1 MSGARHEKHHK
12 MMMFDAEFRVH
23 VRQRV
28 GSIFRGGQATAQ
40 RQEFHAV
47 GRQKQREGCPDRQ
60 RRIMSRN
67 VLMMNGIFH
76 HQKGSS
82 VGGK

>member
-1 MSGARHEKHHK
+1 MSGARHEKHQK

-28 GSIFRGGQATAQ
+28 GSIFRGGQAAVQ

-47 GRQKQREGCPDRQ
+47 GDRNKGKAVQTDRGELCPATC
-60 RRIMSRN
+60 
-67 VLMMNGIFH
+67 
-76 HQKGSS
+76 
-82 VGGK
+82 